1 MTPERHKPPELAEDR
16 FVGSKDL
23 TRWKTPVGRFF
34 ARAMER
40 ASRLLGPH
48 TALMLTLTAGAIIAT
63 ALTALSAEVY
73 EAVAESDGVAVLDQP
88 LLDTAVTLR
97 SPEAN
102 AAMTAFTNLGGGIGM
117 TVLAAL
123 ALLALTLQRKS
134 WTPLVLTAAAAGG
147 SLLMTIAGKE
157 VIGRTRPPLSSA
169 VAPFEHSPSFP
180 SGHSLNSIVIA
191 GVVAYLL
198 VLRHSS
204 KRARVL
210 TIAGAALFAVAMGLS
225 RVFLGHHWFTD
236 VLVAW
241 TLGIA
246 WLATVITIHRLF
258 LTVRYRRAGGR
269 RQARTGRGGTGSG
282 PGVPWKHQP
291 AYVRRARPLEDS
303 SHDNTSISAG
313 ERPPAQ

>member
-48 TALMLTLTAGAIIAT
+48 TALMLTLAAGAIIAT

-102 AAMTAFTNLGGGIGM
+102 AAMTAFTNLGGGVGM

-204 KRARVL
+204 KHARVL

>member
-1 MTPERHKPPELAEDR
+1 MTPGPHEPPKPTEDR

-23 TRWKTPVGRFF
+23 TQWKTPVGRFF
-34 ARAMER
+34 ARAMEW
-40 ASRLLGPH
+40 ASRALGPH
-48 TALMLTLTAGAIIAT
+48 AALVITLTAGAILAT

-73 EAVAESDGVAVLDQP
+73 EAVVETDGVAVLDQP
-88 LLDTAVTLR
+88 LLDAAETVR

-102 AAMTAFTNLGGGIGM
+102 TAVTAFTNLGGSVGM

-123 ALLALTLQRKS
+123 ALLVLTLRRRS
-134 WTPLVLTAAAAGG
+134 WTPLILMVAAAAG

-157 VIGRTRPPLSSA
+157 LIGRTRPPLSSA
-169 VAPFEHSPSFP
+169 VAPFEYSPSFP

-191 GVVAYLL
+191 GIVAYLL
-198 VLRHSS
+198 VLKQQS
-204 KRARVL
+204 KRTRTL

-241 TLGIA
+241 TLGTA

-258 LTVRYRRAGGR
+258 LTVSYRRAGSR
-269 RQARTGRGGTGSG
+269 
-282 PGVPWKHQP
+282 
-291 AYVRRARPLEDS
+291 RRAQ
-303 SHDNTSISAG
+303 AG
-313 ERPPAQ
+313 PP

>member
-23 TRWKTPVGRFF
+23 TRWNTPAGRFF

-48 TALMLTLTAGAIIAT
+48 TALMITLTAGAIIAT

-102 AAMTAFTNLGGGIGM
+102 TAMTAFTNLGGGIGM

>member
-1 MTPERHKPPELAEDR
+1 MTSERDKPPELAEDR

-23 TRWKTPVGRFF
+23 TRWKTPAGRFF
-34 ARAMER
+34 ARAMEW

-48 TALMLTLTAGAIIAT
+48 TALIITLAAGAIIAA

-73 EAVAESDGVAVLDQP
+73 EAVAESDGVAVLDEP
-88 LLDTAVTLR
+88 LLDTALKLR
-97 SPEAN
+97 SPEAD

-123 ALLALTLQRKS
+123 ALLALTLQRRS
-134 WTPLVLTAAAAGG
+134 WTPLVLMVAAASG
-147 SLLMTIAGKE
+147 SLLMTIAGKGL
-157 VIGRTRPPLSSA
+157 IGRTRPPLSSA
-169 VAPFEHSPSFP
+169 VPPFEHSPSFP

-191 GVVAYLL
+191 GIVAYLL
-198 VLRHSS
+198 VLAQQS
-204 KRARVL
+204 KRARTL
-210 TIAGAALFAVAMGLS
+210 TIAGAALFALAMGLS

-258 LTVRYRRAGGR
+258 LTVSHRGAGSR
-269 RQARTGRGGTGSG
+269 
-282 PGVPWKHQP
+282 
-291 AYVRRARPLEDS
+291 RRARAS
-303 SHDNTSISAG
+303 
-313 ERPPAQ
+313 PP

>member
-1 MTPERHKPPELAEDR
+1 MTPERHTPPELAEDR
-16 FVGSKDL
+16 FVGRKDL

-34 ARAMER
+34 ARAMEW

-48 TALMLTLTAGAIIAT
+48 TALVITLAAGAVIAT

-88 LLDTAVTLR
+88 LLDTAVMLR

-102 AAMTAFTNLGGGIGM
+102 TAVTAFTNLGGAIGM
-117 TVLAAL
+117 TALAVL
-123 ALLALTLQRKS
+123 ALLALMLQRRS
-134 WTPLVLTAAAAGG
+134 WTPLVLMGAAAGG

-157 VIGRTRPPLSSA
+157 FIGRARPPLSSA

-180 SGHSLNSIVIA
+180 SGHSLNSTVIVGI
-191 GVVAYLL
+191 VAYLL
-198 VLRHSS
+198 VLRQSS
-204 KRARVL
+204 KRARML
-210 TIAGAALFAVAMGLS
+210 TIAGAALFALAMGLS

-258 LTVRYRRAGGR
+258 LTVGYRRAGGSR
-269 RQARTGRGGTGSG
+269 GAKAGSRQARAG
-282 PGVPWKHQP
+282 PP
-291 AYVRRARPLEDS
+291 
-303 SHDNTSISAG
+303 
-313 ERPPAQ
+313 

>member
-34 ARAMER
+34 ARAMEW

-48 TALMLTLTAGAIIAT
+48 TALIITLAAGAIIAT
-63 ALTALSAEVY
+63 ALTALSSEVY

-123 ALLALTLQRKS
+123 ALLALALQRRF
-134 WTPLVLTAAAAGG
+134 WTPLVLMVAAASG
-147 SLLMTIAGKE
+147 SLFMTIAGKQL
-157 VIGRTRPPLSSA
+157 IGRIRPPLSSA

-191 GVVAYLL
+191 GIVAYLL
-198 VLRHSS
+198 VLKQQS
-204 KRARVL
+204 KGTRTL

-246 WLATVITIHRLF
+246 WLAAVITIHRLF
-258 LTVRYRRAGGR
+258 LTVRYRRA
-269 RQARTGRGGTGSG
+269 RGG
-282 PGVPWKHQP
+282 PAGVELVP
-291 AYVRRARPLEDS
+291 AREYGG
-303 SHDNTSISAG
+303 SIS
-313 ERPPAQ
+313 PPT